1 MWPKLQNIGEKWF
14 ILSFDLRVFIE
25 KGTILI
31 KKRHCLTAMY
41 QFALLAKK
49 DTATKRCLLWGAR
62 TDSSRGHS
70 EPQSITRIYLF
81 FHVFSAKLPQ
91 MCYERIIDQY
101 LSEWATRATHKPVLL
116 RGARQDSESVI
127 ILNLQFLADIEIIMK
142 AIVIFID
149 DTHTTIG

>member
-49 DTATKRCLLWGAR
+49 DTATKRCLLWGNLFIFSCLFGKIAADVLR
-62 TDSSRGHS
+62 TNHR
-70 EPQSITRIYLF
+70 
-81 FHVFSAKLPQ
+81 
-91 MCYERIIDQY
+91 
-101 LSEWATRATHKPVLL
+101 
-116 RGARQDSESVI
+116 SVS
-127 ILNLQFLADIEIIMK
+127 
-142 AIVIFID
+142 
-149 DTHTTIG
+149 

>member
-49 DTATKRCLLWGAR
+49 TPLQSDVFFGVPGR
-62 TDSSRGHS
+62 TRT
-70 EPQSITRIYLF
+70 E
-81 FHVFSAKLPQ
+81 
-91 MCYERIIDQY
+91 
-101 LSEWATRATHKPVLL
+101 
-116 RGARQDSESVI
+116 
-127 ILNLQFLADIEIIMK
+127 DIQN
-142 AIVIFID
+142 
-149 DTHTTIG
+149 HNQ

>member
-1 MWPKLQNIGEKWF
+1 MRPKLQNIGEKWF

-62 TDSSRGHS
+62 TDSNRHY
-70 EPQSITRIYLF
+70 EFLRFLENTHRILYISML
-81 FHVFSAKLPQ
+81 
-91 MCYERIIDQY
+91 
-101 LSEWATRATHKPVLL
+101 
-116 RGARQDSESVI
+116 
-127 ILNLQFLADIEIIMK
+127 
-142 AIVIFID
+142 
-149 DTHTTIG
+149 

>member
-49 DTATKRCLLWGAR
+49 DTATKRCLLWGF
-62 TDSSRGHS
+62 
-70 EPQSITRIYLF
+70 IYF
-81 FHVFSAKLPQ
+81 FMSF
-91 MCYERIIDQY
+91 
-101 LSEWATRATHKPVLL
+101 
-116 RGARQDSESVI
+116 RQNCRRCVTNES
-127 ILNLQFLADIEIIMK
+127 
-142 AIVIFID
+142 
-149 DTHTTIG
+149 

>member
-31 KKRHCLTAMY
+31 KKRHCITAMY

-49 DTATKRCLLWGAR
+49 SHRYKAM
-62 TDSSRGHS
+62 SSLGF
-70 EPQSITRIYLF
+70 YLF

>member
-1 MWPKLQNIGEKWF
+1 MRPKLRNIGEKWF

-62 TDSSRGHS
+62 TDSNRGHS
-70 EPQSITRIYLF
+70 EPQSIIRIYLF

>member
-31 KKRHCLTAMY
+31 KKKT
-41 QFALLAKK
+41 
-49 DTATKRCLLWGAR
+49 
-62 TDSSRGHS
+62 
-70 EPQSITRIYLF
+70 
-81 FHVFSAKLPQ
+81 LP
-91 MCYERIIDQY
+91 YGDV
-101 LSEWATRATHKPVLL
+101 SV

-142 AIVIFID
+142 ANVIFID

>member
-1 MWPKLQNIGEKWF
+1 MRPKLRNIGEKWF

-31 KKRHCLTAMY
+31 KKKTLPYGDVSVRTARKKRHRYKAM
-41 QFALLAKK
+41 
-49 DTATKRCLLWGAR
+49 
-62 TDSSRGHS
+62 SSLGF
-70 EPQSITRIYLF
+70 YLF

-91 MCYERIIDQY
+91 MCFERIIDQY

>member
-1 MWPKLQNIGEKWF
+1 MVH
-14 ILSFDLRVFIE
+14 SVFRFKSIYR
-25 KGTILI
+25 KRHNSH

-49 DTATKRCLLWGAR
+49 KTPL
-62 TDSSRGHS
+62 
-70 EPQSITRIYLF
+70 QSDVFFGVIYLF

-149 DTHTTIG
+149 DTHTTIGRRDFQYLQQMPFGPTKIV